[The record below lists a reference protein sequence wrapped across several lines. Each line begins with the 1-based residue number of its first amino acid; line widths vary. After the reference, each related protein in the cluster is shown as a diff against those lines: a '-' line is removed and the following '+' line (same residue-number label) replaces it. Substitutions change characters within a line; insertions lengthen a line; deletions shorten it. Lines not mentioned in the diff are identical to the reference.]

1 MSFAVEAAPPPP
13 PVAPAGARSGSVPA
27 ELLEKIRR
35 IEIRARRLLNTAL
48 LGEYHSVFKGRGM
61 EFNDVREYVPGDDI
75 RTIDWSVTARLNAP
89 FVKQFVEEREL
100 TVMLAVDVSASG
112 GYGSSGR
119 SKLDIAT
126 EIAAL
131 LAFSAIRNND
141 RVGLVAFS
149 DRIEKFVPPRKGR
162 EHVLRLIRELVFLQ
176 PEGRGTD
183 MNAALNYLNRV
194 QRRRAVVFLISDFY
208 APDFS
213 ATLRVSGRRH
223 DVIALAVTD
232 PAELELPAGGLLRL
246 EDAET
251 GQEVV
256 VDAGDRRVRER
267 YHHMAL
273 EARVTRH
280 SLLNSV
286 KVDTIDIATDEPY
299 MPPLYQ
305 FFQRRSRRV

>member
-305 FFQRRSRRV
+305 FFQRRSRRG

>member
-1 MSFAVEAAPPPP
+1 MSFAVEVAPP
-13 PVAPAGARSGSVPA
+13 PVAPADARSGSVPS
-27 ELLEKIRR
+27 ELLDKIRR

-61 EFNDVREYVPGDDI
+61 EFNDVREYVPGDDV

-112 GYGSSGR
+112 AYGSSGR

-149 DRIEKFVPPRKGR
+149 DRIEKFVSPRKGR
-162 EHVLRLIRELVFLQ
+162 EHVLRLIRELVFVQ

-223 DVIALAVTD
+223 DIIALAITD
-232 PAELELPAGGLLRL
+232 PAEMALPADGLLRL

-267 YHHMAL
+267 YHQMAL
-273 EARVTRH
+273 EAQATRNT
-280 SLLNSV
+280 LLNSI
-286 KVDTIDIATDEPY
+286 KVDTIDIATDQPY

-305 FFQRRSRRV
+305 FFQRRSRRM